1 MAKVAILLPQA
12 SMCALAAPLV
22 PEYRNISLTCLDY
35 VETQFVVARALEVE
49 KECDLIIARGVH
61 ARLIKYNTSLP
72 VVEVQITTQ
81 ELGLVMLELKRE
93 LEADCP
99 RLGLI
104 CFENMIGDTS
114 HFNELF
120 GIDLKC
126 YFVDS
131 HQELTGAVSQAVE
144 EGCQA
149 VIGGQIV
156 CECARALN
164 LPNRFLP
171 AGEESLRNAL
181 ETASRVCYAIDQEK
195 RNLSEMGTMLNNTF
209 SGIVQVD
216 CDGKIQQ
223 LNRAASVLLNKEA
236 SEIVGRRAVEI
247 LPNLNSKLLADALE
261 FGVESYALVVNIRN
275 KAVVVNIAPIRV
287 EEETRGVLLTFQE
300 DRQIMEMNGELRRE
314 LFQRGYIAKYDFGSI
329 ICKSEKMQQL
339 VKTAKQMAKFNAPIF
354 LKGEAGSGKTVIAQ
368 CIHKE
373 SLNANSAFISVD
385 CGAWMPETLDGKLFG
400 NYSARKDGPMC
411 LAEMAQ
417 NGTLYVSNVE
427 CMMLETQY
435 KLLELIRGK
444 FYHNGAPNPSSASV
458 RVIASTESNLL
469 ERVERGEFRRDLY
482 YALNV
487 LSLEIPALRERRE
500 DIPGWLD
507 YFLAE
512 YQEKYKRFL
521 YVTHGARQ
529 YAQEYDWPG
538 NLDQMNSVCERIV
551 MLTEK
556 RNVDEVFLRRQI
568 EEVTPLMTAK
578 AEKVVVVQ
586 DPMALKISQL
596 LAEHNGN
603 REKVASELGISKT
616 TLWRYMKKYGITPNY
631 E

>member
-12 SMCALAAPLV
+12 SMCELAAPLV
-22 PEYRNISLTCLDY
+22 PQYEHIALTCLDY
-35 VETQFVVARALEVE
+35 VETKFAAARALEVE
-49 KECDLIIARGVH
+49 KECDLIIARGVQ
-61 ARLIKYNTSLP
+61 AKLIKFNTSLP
-72 VVEVQITTQ
+72 VVEIQITTQ
-81 ELGLVMLELKRE
+81 ELGMVIQELCRE
-93 LEADCP
+93 LGTDCP

-126 YFVDS
+126 YFVDN
-131 HQELTGAVSQAVE
+131 HQELTGAVSQAVD

-164 LPNRFLP
+164 LPSRFLP
-171 AGEESLRNAL
+171 GGVESLQNAL
-181 ETASRVCYAIDQEK
+181 ETASRVCYAIDLEK
-195 RNLSEMGTMLNNTF
+195 QNLSEMDAMLNNTF
-209 SGIVQVD
+209 SGIIQLD
-216 CDGKIQQ
+216 CDGVIQRI
-223 LNRAASVLLNKEA
+223 NRAASVLLSKTA
-236 SEIVGRRAVEI
+236 SEIVGRKAVEV
-247 LPNLNSKLLADALE
+247 LPNLNGKLLDDALK
-261 FGVESYALVVNIRN
+261 FGLESYALVVNIRN

-300 DRQIMEMNGELRRE
+300 DRQIMEMNSELRRD
-314 LFQRGYIAKYDFGSI
+314 LFQRGFVAKYDFGSI
-329 ICKSEKMQQL
+329 ICQSDKMQAL
-339 VKTAKQMAKFNAPIF
+339 VKSARQMAKFNAPIF
-354 LKGEAGSGKTVIAQ
+354 LKGEAGCGKTVIAQ

-385 CGAWMPETLDGKLFG
+385 CSAWMPETLDGLLFG
-400 NYSARKDGPMC
+400 NYSARKDSPACYG
-411 LAEMAQ
+411 EMAQ
-417 NGTLYVSNVE
+417 NGTLYVSSVE

-435 KLLELIRGK
+435 KLLKLIQGK
-444 FYHNGAPNPSSASV
+444 FYHNGSPNPVTASV
-458 RVIASTESNLL
+458 RVIASTECNLL

-507 YFLAE
+507 YYMGE

-521 YVTHGARQ
+521 HLTSGARE
-529 YAQEYDWPG
+529 YAREYDWPG
-538 NLDQMNSVCERIV
+538 NLDQMNSICERVV
-551 MLTEK
+551 MMTEK
-556 RNVDEVFLRRQI
+556 RSVDEVFLRRQI
-568 EEVTPLMTAK
+568 EEVTPLTTAK
-578 AEKVVVVQ
+578 AEKVVLVQ
-586 DPMALKISQL
+586 DPKALKISQL
-596 LAEHNGN
+596 LSEYGGN

-616 TLWRYMKKYGITPNY
+616 TLWRYMKKYGIEPNY
-631 E
+631 Q

>member
-35 VETQFVVARALEVE
+35 VETKFVVARALEVE
-49 KECDLIIARGVH
+49 KACDLIVARGVH

-81 ELGLVMLELKRE
+81 ELGMEVLNLRRE
-93 LEADCP
+93 LGEECP

-104 CFENMIGDTS
+104 CFPNMIGDTS
-114 HFNELF
+114 HYNELF
-120 GIDLKC
+120 GIDLRC
-126 YFVDS
+126 YFVNS
-131 HQELTGAVSQAVE
+131 QQELTGAVSQAME
-144 EGCQA
+144 EGCRG
-149 VIGGQIV
+149 VIGGEIV

-171 AGEESLRNAL
+171 AGSESLKNAL
-181 ETASRVCYAIDQEK
+181 ETASRVCYAIDLEK
-195 RNLSEMGTMLNNTF
+195 RNLSEMETMLDNTF
-209 SGIVQVD
+209 SGIVQIG
-216 CDGKIQQ
+216 CDGKIQR

-236 SEIVGRRAVEI
+236 SELVGRKAVDAI
-247 LPNLNSKLLADALE
+247 PNLNGKLLEDALQ
-261 FGVESYALVVNIRN
+261 FGLESYALVVNIRN
-275 KAVVVNIAPIRV
+275 KAVVVNIAPIRI

-300 DRQIMEMNGELRRE
+300 DRQIMEMNSELRRE
-314 LFQRGYIAKYDFGSI
+314 LFQRGDVAKYAFDSI
-329 ICKSEKMQQL
+329 VCRSEKMLQL

-354 LKGEAGSGKTVIAQ
+354 LTGEAGSGKTVIAQ

-373 SLNANSAFISVD
+373 SLNASSAFISVD
-385 CGAWMPETLDGKLFG
+385 CSAWMPETLDGKLFG
-400 NYSARKDGPMC
+400 NYSTKKDGPMC

-417 NGTLYVSNVE
+417 NGTLYISNVE
-427 CMMLETQY
+427 SMMLETQF
-435 KLLELIRGK
+435 KLLKLTQGK
-444 FYHNGAPNPSSASV
+444 FYHNGSPNPSAASV
-458 RVIASTESNLL
+458 RIIASSENNLL

-482 YALNV
+482 YALTV

-507 YFLAE
+507 YYMAE

-521 YVTHGARQ
+521 RVTSGAKQ

-538 NLDQMNSVCERIV
+538 NLDQLNSVCERVV

-568 EEVTPLMTAK
+568 EDVTPLITAK

-586 DPMALKISQL
+586 DPKALKISQL
-596 LAEHNGN
+596 LSEYGGN

-616 TLWRYMKKYGITPNY
+616 TLWRYMKKYGIEPNY
-631 E
+631 

>member
-195 RNLSEMGTMLNNTF
+195 RNLSEMDTMLNNTF
-209 SGIVQVD
+209 SGIVQ
-216 CDGKIQQ
+216 
-223 LNRAASVLLNKEA
+223 
-236 SEIVGRRAVEI
+236 GR
-247 LPNLNSKLLADALE
+247 
-261 FGVESYALVVNIRN
+261 
-275 KAVVVNIAPIRV
+275 
-287 EEETRGVLLTFQE
+287 
-300 DRQIMEMNGELRRE
+300 
-314 LFQRGYIAKYDFGSI
+314 
-329 ICKSEKMQQL
+329 
-339 VKTAKQMAKFNAPIF
+339 
-354 LKGEAGSGKTVIAQ
+354 
-368 CIHKE
+368 
-373 SLNANSAFISVD
+373 
-385 CGAWMPETLDGKLFG
+385 
-400 NYSARKDGPMC
+400 
-411 LAEMAQ
+411 
-417 NGTLYVSNVE
+417 
-427 CMMLETQY
+427 
-435 KLLELIRGK
+435 
-444 FYHNGAPNPSSASV
+444 
-458 RVIASTESNLL
+458 
-469 ERVERGEFRRDLY
+469 
-482 YALNV
+482 
-487 LSLEIPALRERRE
+487 
-500 DIPGWLD
+500 
-507 YFLAE
+507 
-512 YQEKYKRFL
+512 
-521 YVTHGARQ
+521 
-529 YAQEYDWPG
+529 
-538 NLDQMNSVCERIV
+538 
-551 MLTEK
+551 
-556 RNVDEVFLRRQI
+556 
-568 EEVTPLMTAK
+568 
-578 AEKVVVVQ
+578 
-586 DPMALKISQL
+586 
-596 LAEHNGN
+596 
-603 REKVASELGISKT
+603 
-616 TLWRYMKKYGITPNY
+616 
-631 E
+631 